1 MLSKTATMLLGLIN
15 QKPVNAYEIIKELNY
30 MNVKW
35 WFNIADSTVYAT
47 IKTLEKRDFISGTI
61 EKEGNMPDKTIYTI
75 TAKGKTEL
83 LSTLKRSI
91 LKFDYDTNIFSITA
105 FFIDYIEPKERK
117 KLLEQRLTILKQYL
131 AGIEKQDTPKWAT
144 EVKPFHV
151 ANLKRMIDIVNAEI
165 SGTQRLLSVCEVLS
179 RKLYP

>member
-105 FFIDYIEPKERK
+105 F
-117 KLLEQRLTILKQYL
+117 LLI
-131 AGIEKQDTPKWAT
+131 I
-144 EVKPFHV
+144 
-151 ANLKRMIDIVNAEI
+151 
-165 SGTQRLLSVCEVLS
+165 
-179 RKLYP
+179 